1 MSRHLVILAATAV
14 VLVGGSL
21 LFIEVRTP
29 AANPAGESAKRDR
42 GGDRIDPGAPRSSTK
57 LARTGDPSTPQL
69 PGLAAPT
76 APLSSREAIIRRF
89 KTATA
94 TDQPPAVKPVPVRD
108 PKTGIESDPGSKVAA
123 TEQTKAEQMKALV
136 RGRKLGK
143 TLTAPTRTRVD
154 AAACSGPEAQQNFDQ
169 LSGPEREQM
178 RRRCAQFGFRLA
190 EPDSMRR

>member
-1 MSRHLVILAATAV
+1 MSRHLVILAASAV
-14 VLVGGSL
+14 VLVGGYL

-29 AANPAGESAKRDR
+29 ATNPAGESAKRDR

-108 PKTGIESDPGSKVAA
+108 PETGIESDPGSKVAT

-143 TLTAPTRTRVD
+143 TPPTRMRVD
-154 AAACSGPEAQQNFDQ
+154 AAACSGPEAQQNFAQ

-178 RRRCAQFGFRLA
+178 RRRCAQFGFRLT
-190 EPDSMRR
+190 EPEDSMRR